1 MTKSDDGPQ
10 HELLARIQAGDTAA
24 VMAAYE
30 QHFDSLYR
38 YVRLRVAQPELAE
51 DIVSDVFVT
60 LLDCVGQPCA
70 PKTHLR
76 GWLFKVARSQLSV
89 HGNTRLTLA
98 WDALEDW
105 MPALTETNPE
115 HTLGDVIDRQRLH
128 HALQMLNND
137 HREVLL
143 LRFGHQFSL
152 QETADAL
159 DKSVSSVKSIQ
170 FRALQNLRQ
179 IMKPDGAVADPQDDA
194 AEDDHQPQ
202 KGGALWNS
210 RS

>member
-1 MTKSDDGPQ
+1 MARSDDAAQPS
-10 HELLARIQAGDTAA
+10 LLVRIQSGDTAA
-24 VMAAYE
+24 VMEAYE
-30 QHFDSLYR
+30 QHVGSLYR
-38 YVRLRVAQPELAE
+38 YVRLRVVQAELAE
-51 DIVSDVFVT
+51 DIVSEVFVT

-70 PKTHLR
+70 PKQHLR
-76 GWLFKVARSQLSV
+76 GWLFKIARTQLYE
-89 HGNTRLTLA
+89 HGNARLTLA

-105 MPALTETNPE
+105 MPTLIETNPE
-115 HTLGDVIDRQRLH
+115 HTLGDVIDRQRLQ
-128 HALQMLNND
+128 HALQMLNSD

-159 DKSVSSVKSIQ
+159 DKTVSSVKSIQ

-179 IMKPDGAVADPQDDA
+179 IMKPDEAEVAADNSE
-194 AEDDHQPQ
+194 EDQQPQ